1 MKRKNVTIYMH
12 EIASQIA
19 QEFLTSE
26 ASYTN
31 EYIED
36 HLNAINDMIG
46 FYEYLVEAPYWK
58 AEYTD
63 KQAQEMIC
71 EFIGIFIDR
80 NDITDIGCSMVITKT
95 LEYLESLLDLDRC
108 KITDPFLR
116 AGIKA
121 ICDEENDGLSD
132 RSPSGYIHLVYKTI
146 EVGQKYDTEETEV
159 E

>member
-12 EIASQIA
+12 EIASHIA
-19 QEFLTSE
+19 QEFLTYE

-36 HLNAINDMIG
+36 HLIAINEMIG
-46 FYEYLVEAPYWK
+46 RYEELVENPYWMPK
-58 AEYTD
+58 YTD
-63 KQAQEMIC
+63 RQAQTEILS
-71 EFIGIFIDR
+71 FIALYLDR
-80 NDITDIGCSMVITKT
+80 TDIGCSMVITKT

-108 KITDPFLR
+108 QITDPFLR

-121 ICDEENDGLSD
+121 ICDEEIDGLSD
-132 RSPSGYIHLVYKTI
+132 RSPSGYCNLVYKTI
-146 EVGQKYDTEETEV
+146 EVGKLYDTKETEV